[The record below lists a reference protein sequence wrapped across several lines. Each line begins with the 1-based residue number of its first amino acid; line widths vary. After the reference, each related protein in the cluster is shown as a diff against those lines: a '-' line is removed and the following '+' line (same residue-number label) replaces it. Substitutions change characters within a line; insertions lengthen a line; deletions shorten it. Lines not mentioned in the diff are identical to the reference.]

1 MILCGEHAVVY
12 NQPAIA
18 IPILTLFTTTRIF
31 AHPTAPRGEIIIQAD
46 AVDIDDD
53 LLNLPVDH
61 PIRQTI
67 ELVKMYF
74 SLDALPACEIS
85 ITSTLPVA
93 AGMGSSASLSVSII
107 RALSEF
113 IGRPLPVDQVNKVAF
128 EAEKIFHS
136 NPSGVDNTVI
146 AYEKPVYFQRDHS
159 PKFLN
164 IAVPLHFIAAN
175 TGISASTSEAVTGV
189 RERWQ
194 KNPEL
199 YEGLFIQVGKI
210 SQQVRHSLTKGDLS
224 KTGKLLSQNH
234 SLLQQMCVSCP
245 ELDQLVKV
253 SLDAGALGAKL
264 SGGGLGGNM
273 LALVTPDTADRVEA
287 ALTAVGAK
295 TTVRVI
301 LPPSLEK

>member
-18 IPILTLFTTTRIF
+18 IPVLTLFTTTRIF
-31 AHPTAPRGEIIIQAD
+31 AHPTAPRGEVIIRAD
-46 AVDIDDD
+46 AVNIDDN

-67 ELVKMYF
+67 ELIKKYF
-74 SLDALPACEIS
+74 SLDAFPACEIS

-113 IGRPLPVDQVNKVAF
+113 IGRPLPVDQVNRVAF

-164 IAVPLHFIAAN
+164 IAIPLHLIAAN
-175 TGISASTSEAVTGV
+175 TGISASTSDAVTGV

-194 KNPEL
+194 KNPGL
-199 YEGLFIQVGKI
+199 YEELFLQVGKI
-210 SQQVRHSLTKGDLS
+210 SRQVRHSLTKGNLS
-224 KTGKLLSQNH
+224 ETGELLSQNH
-234 SLLQQMCVSCP
+234 LLLQRIGVSCP
-245 ELDQLVKV
+245 ELDQLVKA
-253 SLDAGALGAKL
+253 SIEAGALGAKL
-264 SGGGLGGNM
+264 SGSGLGGNM
-273 LALVTPDTADRVEA
+273 LALVTIDTADRVEA
-287 ALTAVGAK
+287 ALTAAGAK

-301 LPPSLEK
+301 LPPSMEK